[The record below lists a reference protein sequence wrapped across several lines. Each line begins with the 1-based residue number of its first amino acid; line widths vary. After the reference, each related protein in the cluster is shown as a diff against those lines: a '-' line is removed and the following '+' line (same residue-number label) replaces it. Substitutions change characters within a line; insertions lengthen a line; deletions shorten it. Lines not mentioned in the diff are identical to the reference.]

1 MKKFCII
8 CILLLFCG
16 VLSMKAEKV
25 KVSLKSGVTLVGEL
39 VEMDVNSHVKVLIGG
54 LESVISM
61 ADIESVEM
69 VDDSNLQSN
78 IQNNQSIKLLAGDYE
93 VTDNRAYPDSFV
105 VNIAGQEFTML
116 LVRGG
121 TFTMGFDGRHSMS
134 WESEPMHRVTISS
147 FYISKEL
154 VSSGLANSIL
164 GKKTKTKDFSQ
175 PFDARYRKDVESLL
189 DSIGIITM
197 KSFRLPTEAE
207 WEYTAIGPLAYNV
220 LGKKNGD
227 RMWEWCEDWW
237 GKFTP
242 NSQIN
247 PNGPDPGKYHVLRSY
262 MRGNEKWQRKH
273 GDKSSIFGGSEFFG
287 PTAYIR
293 IAISA
298 DDIK

>member
-61 ADIESVEM
+61 ADIETVEM

-105 VNIAGQEFTML
+105 VNIAGQDFTML

-134 WESEPMHRVTISS
+134 WESEPMHRVTLSS

-154 VSSGLANSIL
+154 VNLGLANSIL
-164 GKKTKTKDFSQ
+164 GKKTKPKDFSQ
-175 PFDARYRKDVESLL
+175 PYEAKLRKNVETML
-189 DSIGIITM
+189 DSIVFTT
-197 KSFRLPTEAE
+197 KDPFRLPTEAE
-207 WEYTAIGPLAYNV
+207 WEYTAVGPSAFKV
-220 LGKKNGD
+220 FGTKKGN
-227 RMWEWCEDWW
+227 RTWEWCEDWW
-237 GKFTP
+237 GEFTP

-247 PNGPDPGKYHVLRSY
+247 PSGPEQGKNHVLRSY
-262 MRGNEKWQRKH
+262 VSGNEKWQRKH
-273 GDKSSIFGGSEFFG
+273 SDEYFGSK
-287 PTAYIR
+287 AYIR
-293 IAISA
+293 IVISA
-298 DDIK
+298 DDYIK